1 MGRGFGACP
10 QQPAAVSVEV
20 CQVDGWGRLAMQVGR
35 CLVLVTLG
43 AILRFG
49 ITKHIDGV
57 NLHVIGVILML
68 VGLAWLGLSVAFATS
83 RRRTDVIY
91 RPDGATYV
99 EPNPPLD
106 PRL

>member
-1 MGRGFGACP
+1 
-10 QQPAAVSVEV
+10 
-20 CQVDGWGRLAMQVGR
+20 MQVGR
-35 CLVLVTLG
+35 CLVLITFG

-49 ITKHIDGV
+49 VTKSV
-57 NLHVIGVILML
+57 NGLNLDVIGVILMV
-68 VGLAWLGLSVAFATS
+68 VGIAWLALSVGFATS
-83 RRRTDVIY
+83 RRRTDVTY

>member
-1 MGRGFGACP
+1 MR
-10 QQPAAVSVEV
+10 
-20 CQVDGWGRLAMQVGR
+20 VGSS
-35 CLVLVTLG
+35 LVLITIG

-49 ITKHIDGV
+49 VTTRV
-57 NLHVIGVILML
+57 NGLNIEVIGVILMV
-68 VGLAWLGLSVAFATS
+68 VGLAWLGLSIAFSTA